1 MDLLSKVW
9 LNSENAKMSDA
20 LDKIQGLVEQN
31 ICLLSQESDLIS
43 YNQLHNIL
51 MSVCFLK
58 KRNNKLKIKAELL
71 QTNDKNVFWKNNNNN
86 NNKKQKQTAETES
99 VKSKEISKEVFSTAS
114 KQKKA
119 FLIWPFVSKT
129 ITEGQRV
136 QTNYLGVLEAG
147 IAVNLELEQHD
158 LLEVS
163 N

>member
-9 LNSENAKMSDA
+9 LNSENAKMSDG
-20 LDKIQGLVEQN
+20 LDKIQSLVEQN

-51 MSVCFLK
+51 MGVCFLK
-58 KRNNKLKIKAELL
+58 KTNNKLKIKAELL

-119 FLIWPFVSKT
+119 FLIWPFVLKT
-129 ITEGQRV
+129 ITEGQRA